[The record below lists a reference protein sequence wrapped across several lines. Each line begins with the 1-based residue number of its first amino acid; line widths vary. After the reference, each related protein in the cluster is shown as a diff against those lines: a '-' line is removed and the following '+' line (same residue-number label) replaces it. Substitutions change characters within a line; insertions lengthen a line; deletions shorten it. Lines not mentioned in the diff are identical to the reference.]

1 MAKTYTLTMANSWTA
16 GSFTISHT
24 TAGKVTVTVKLTR
37 PDGGKSYNYDAS
49 KNFYI
54 TIAGTTYYH
63 TVEVVSGTSGTSF
76 SSSKTVSLSASGTA
90 SVSVKVGGS
99 LSGTTF
105 KITGNNSK
113 TYSITD
119 GKKATYTIKYNAN
132 GGTGAPSSQ
141 TKTHGTDL
149 KLSSTKPTKAS
160 ETDEDGNTIS
170 YTFKG
175 WGTSA
180 SATSATYSAG
190 GQYKADKSVTL
201 YAVWAAST
209 TINQHTIEYIT
220 DSAVR
225 IDPQTKP
232 VGSTVTITTTTP
244 IKIGYTFTEWNTES
258 DGSGTSYSAGQ
269 SYSTNADLTL
279 FAIYTAWTH
288 TVQFN
293 ANGGS
298 GAPSGFTKTTSV
310 DIFIPETEPT
320 RSGHTFQYWNTAS
333 DGSGTVYYPNQL
345 YEHTQNG
352 GTVTLYA
359 IWVSHDILLYKN
371 KNCKAMEFDE
381 TSSFTGFA
389 KGGIVMSGE
398 FVEGSVMNLKTNK
411 MYFAEIIEK

>member
-1 MAKTYTLTMANSWTA
+1 MANSWTK
-16 GSFTISHT
+16 GTFTISHT
-24 TAGKVTVTVKLTR
+24 TAGEVTVTVKLTR
-37 PDGGKSYNYDAS
+37 PDGGTSYNYDAS

-54 TIAGTTYYH
+54 TIAGSTYYH
-63 TVEVVSGTSGTSF
+63 TIKKVSGTSGTSF

-90 SVSVKVGGS
+90 SVAVKVGGS

-180 SATSATYSAG
+180 SATTATYQAG
-190 GQYKADKSVTL
+190 GKYTADKSVTL
-201 YAVWAAST
+201 YAVWTAST

-220 DSAVR
+220 DSIIR
-225 IDPQTKP
+225 IDPQAKP

-244 IKIGYTFTEWNTES
+244 TKAGHTFTGWNTES

-279 FAIYTAWTH
+279 FAIYTRWTH

-298 GAPSGFTKTTSV
+298 GAPSGFSKTT
-310 DIFIPETEPT
+310 DIDVFIPETEPT
-320 RSGHTFQYWNTAS
+320 RSGYTFQYWNTAA
-333 DGSGTVYYPNQL
+333 DGSGIIYHPNQL
-345 YEHTQNG
+345 YSKTQNG

-359 IWVSHDILLYKN
+359 IWVSHDILLCKN

-398 FVEGSVMNLKTNK
+398 FIEGSVMNLKTNQ

>member
-16 GSFTISHT
+16 GTFTVSHT

-37 PDGGKSYNYDAS
+37 PDGGTSYNYNAS

-54 TIAGTTYYH
+54 TIAGSTYYH
-63 TVEVVSGTSGTSF
+63 TVEKVSGTSGTSF
-76 SSSKTVSLSASGTA
+76 SSSKTVSLSDAGAA

-119 GKKATYTIKYNAN
+119 GTKATYTIKYNAN

-141 TKTHGTDL
+141 TKTYGTTL
-149 KLSSTKPTKAS
+149 TLSSTKPTRAS
-160 ETDEDGNTIS
+160 ETDADTTIS

-175 WGTSA
+175 WAISA
-180 SATSATYSAG
+180 SASSAAYSAG
-190 GQYKADKSVTL
+190 GKYTDNKSVTL

-209 TINQHTIEYIT
+209 TINQHIIEYIT
-220 DSAVR
+220 DNEQT
-225 IDPQTKP
+225 IEPQAKP
-232 VGSTVTITTTTP
+232 VGSTVTITTTVP
-244 IKIGYTFTEWNTES
+244 EKHGYTFNKWNTAS
-258 DGSGTSYSAGQ
+258 DGSGTTYTAGQ

-279 FAIYTAWTH
+279 FAIYNPWTH
-288 TVQFN
+288 TVKFN

-298 GAPSGFTKTTSV
+298 GAPSSFTKTTDV
-310 DIFIPETEPT
+310 DVFIPATEPT
-320 RSGHTFQYWNTAS
+320 RSGYTFKCWNTAS
-333 DGSGTVYYPNQL
+333 DGSGTIYEPNEL
-345 YEHTQNG
+345 YTHTQNS

-359 IWVSHDILLYKN
+359 IWVSTDIFLYKN
-371 KNCKAMEFDE
+371 KSCKAIEFDE
-381 TSSFTGFA
+381 TSDFTGFA

-398 FVEGSVMNLKTNK
+398 FVEGNVMNFKSNQ